1 GNIKRVVHTCHLI
14 LDGVQAHTEAF
25 APAREV
31 PPRILLGQAFPLAMR
46 SLHLEHLSVLHS
58 RSTQSEP
65 HPVAQFAKC
74 AEHPVERRR
83 VIHPNPPP
91 RLIPGHLPATGND
104 PSKAYL
110 LTQSLEHFHERLTS
124 GPVPTASSR
133 RTSSSRSARSSLWRA
148 RVSK

>member
-1 GNIKRVVHTCHLI
+1 
-14 LDGVQAHTEAF
+14 
-25 APAREV
+25 
-31 PPRILLGQAFPLAMR
+31 FPLAMR

-83 VIHPNPPP
+83 VIHPNTPP

-104 PSKAYL
+104 PSTAYF
-110 LTQSLEHFHERLTS
+110 LTQSLEHFLHERFTS

-148 RVSK
+148 RVSEQ